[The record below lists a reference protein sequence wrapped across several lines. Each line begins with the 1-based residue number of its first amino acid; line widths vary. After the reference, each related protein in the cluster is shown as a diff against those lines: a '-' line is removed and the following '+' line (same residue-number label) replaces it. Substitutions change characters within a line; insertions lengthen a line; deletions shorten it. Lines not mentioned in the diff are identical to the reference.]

1 MYARPQLHDR
11 LQWLLSTSPTC
22 AYGSRLLL
30 AAEEEWEP
38 LMARMGIRTGR
49 EGLSQVGTVEAAERA
64 CGVQGSVASEDPVQ
78 VAGMK
83 SHS

>member
-1 MYARPQLHDR
+1 
-11 LQWLLSTSPTC
+11 
-22 AYGSRLLL
+22 
-30 AAEEEWEP
+30 
-38 LMARMGIRTGR
+38 MARMGIRTGR